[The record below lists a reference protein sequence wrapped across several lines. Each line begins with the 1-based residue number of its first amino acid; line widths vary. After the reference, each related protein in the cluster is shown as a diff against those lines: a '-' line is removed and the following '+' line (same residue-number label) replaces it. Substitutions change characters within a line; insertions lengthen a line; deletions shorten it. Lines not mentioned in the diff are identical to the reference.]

1 MVKRESLADIVAGGV
16 AEAVRRQN
24 WFDALPDEARAELL
38 AVRERF
44 QAGGYGQ
51 AKPKTV
57 ARVIVE
63 HCQARGWRV
72 VNPRDLGVWLQKS

>member
-1 MVKRESLADIVAGGV
+1 MAKRESLADLVAGGV
-16 AEAVRRQN
+16 AEAARRVT
-24 WFDALPDEARAELL
+24 WFDALPDDAKAELL

-57 ARVIVE
+57 ARVMVE
-63 HCQARGWRV
+63 HCQARKWRV
-72 VNPRDLGVWLQKS
+72 INTRDLAIWLQKS